1 MNIEEFT
8 FGRIR
13 IDGKDYEHDV
23 VIDHG
28 KVSKRKKKA
37 SKKFRDQFG
46 HTPLSL
52 EEDVPWGCRRL
63 IIGTGAYGSL
73 PIMKEVKR
81 EAEKRDV
88 ELVIVTTKEAIAS
101 LNQSP
106 KKTNAVLHVT
116 C

>member
-1 MNIEEFT
+1 MKFEEFT
-8 FGRIR
+8 FGKIR

-28 KVSKRKKKA
+28 EVSKRKKKA
-37 SKKFRDQFG
+37 SKAYREKFG

-52 EEDVPWGCRRL
+52 KEDVPWGCRRL

-73 PIMKEVKR
+73 PVMEEVKR

-88 ELVIVTTKEAIAS
+88 ELLIVTTREAIAT
-101 LNQSP
+101 LNAAP